1 MNRQV
6 ELERLDSL
14 PAHDRLALRM
24 RQDLQRINLVMGHR
38 PIMRRLW
45 RKTAGALRI
54 ERLIDLGAG
63 DGKFTLKLCQQLVP
77 EVGPFKIVLVDRQ
90 AASDDATFDGFRKLR
105 CEVET
110 VNAEALDWLSEAR
123 DARATAIISNLFLH
137 HFVEERLREL
147 FQRIT
152 DKCCFFAACEPRRTR
167 FSLLGCRL
175 LWAIGCNRVTRHDA
189 AISVRAGFAKG
200 ELHRLW
206 MPNPDWAFEEG
217 PAGWFTWF
225 VCAYRRNG
233 SIGTSRV

>member
-1 MNRQV
+1 M
-6 ELERLDSL
+6 D
-14 PAHDRLALRM
+14 
-24 RQDLQRINLVMGHR
+24 
-38 PIMRRLW
+38 
-45 RKTAGALRI
+45 K
-54 ERLIDLGAG
+54 
-63 DGKFTLKLCQQLVP
+63 
-77 EVGPFKIVLVDRQ
+77 Q
-90 AASDDATFDGFRKLR
+90 AASDNATFDGFRKLR
-105 CEVET
+105 CEVEI
-110 VNAEALDWLSEAR
+110 VHAEALDWLREAR

-137 HFVEERLREL
+137 HLVEERLREL

-206 MPNPDWAFEEG
+206 MPNPDWTFEEG

-225 VCAYRRNG
+225 VCAYRRPQP
-233 SIGTSRV
+233 TL